1 VKIFLLLAVL
11 AAQTPPPLDAGPPE
25 STSTVIVG
33 NDIHVTA
40 PLPASAPVAPDAV
53 LAALDAPPAPV
64 DDVAIVADGFRE
76 MIKAITNWK
85 SAGALAIAAAIIA
98 LLMRLSKLGVLY
110 RLLEARGWTWAR
122 PWIAGLLGGAGAA
135 LTAFGSGVHDF
146 PSLVSAFVSGVLA
159 GFTAG
164 GGYDA
169 GRLVFAAERNKKR
182 VDVDALNKLT
192 EIAAESREKQ
202 HVIESARDLPPH
214 KRAEVLAATLG
225 KHQ

>member
-1 VKIFLLLAVL
+1 MKIFLLLAVL

-25 STSTVIVG
+25 HSTVIVG

-40 PLPASAPVAPDAV
+40 PLPAPAQAAPDAV

-64 DDVAIVADGFRE
+64 DDIAIVADGFRE

-110 RLLEARGWTWAR
+110 RLLEARGWSWAR
-122 PWIAGLLGGAGAA
+122 PWIAGLLGGTGAA
-135 LTAFGSGVHDF
+135 LTAFGSGVHDL

-182 VDVDALNKLT
+182 VDVGALNKLT
-192 EIAAESREKQ
+192 EIVAESREKQ
-202 HVIESARDLPPH
+202 HVIEASRNLSPS

-225 KHQ
+225 KHP

>member
-1 VKIFLLLAVL
+1 MKIFLLLAVL
-11 AAQTPPPLDAGPPE
+11 AAQSPPLDAGPPADP
-25 STSTVIVG
+25 TSHVIVG

-40 PLPASAPVAPDAV
+40 PLPASAQAAPDVV

-64 DDVAIVADGFRE
+64 DDIAIVADGFRE

-110 RLLEARGWTWAR
+110 RLLEARGWSWAR
-122 PWIAGLLGGAGAA
+122 PWIAGLLGGTGAA

-182 VDVDALNKLT
+182 VDVGALNKLT

-202 HVIESARDLPPH
+202 HVIEASRNLSPS